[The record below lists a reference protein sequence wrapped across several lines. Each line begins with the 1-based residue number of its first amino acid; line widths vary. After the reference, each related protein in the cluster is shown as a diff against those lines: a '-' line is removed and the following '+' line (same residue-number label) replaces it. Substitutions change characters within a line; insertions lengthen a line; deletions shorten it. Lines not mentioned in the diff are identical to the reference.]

1 MALGGMTM
9 KRLAYAAILSAM
21 AFSFGGAWAA
31 DGPMAPI
38 DAFLVAF
45 NKGDIATMTAAQ
57 RDSNFAIIDEVP
69 PHIWLGPK
77 AVDAWLASLDSY
89 DKAHG
94 RTDGAVA
101 ISKPQVMTVE
111 GDRAYAVAPAVYTF
125 KAKGKAMRETATMT
139 FALHRTAAGWKI
151 AGWTW
156 NGTVPRATGK

>member
-1 MALGGMTM
+1 MKKLACVAL
-9 KRLAYAAILSAM
+9 LALMSVPLGAAM
-21 AFSFGGAWAA
+21 PK
-31 DGPMAPI
+31 DGPMAPVE
-38 DAFLVAF
+38 AFLAAF
-45 NKGDIATMTAAQ
+45 NKGDIAGMTAAQ
-57 RDSNFAIIDEVP
+57 RDSNFAIMDEVP

-101 ISKPQVMTVE
+101 VSGPQVMTVE

-125 KAKGKAMRETATMT
+125 RERGKPMREPATMT
-139 FALHRTAAGWKI
+139 FALHRTSAGWKI

-156 NGTVPRATGK
+156 NGTVPKPAGK